1 MKIVKLTL
9 KILAYIILF
18 VTVLATIFGS
28 YLFFQINRSDGEIET
43 GEGNHKYILH
53 IPETYDEDEPT
64 LF

>member
-18 VTVLATIFGS
+18 VTVIATIFGS

-43 GEGNHKYILH
+43 SEGNRKYILH
-53 IPETYDEDEPT
+53 IPEPYN
-64 LF
+64 